1 MTVTPTRAATAS
13 SHPDL
18 RRLGFGAD
26 AVPYETAW
34 DEQRRVH
41 AGVVD
46 GTLPDTVLLLEHPP
60 TYTAGKRTR
69 PSDRPTDGTPVVEVD
84 RGGRITWHGPG
95 QLVGYPI
102 VRLAEP
108 IDVVEHVRRLEA
120 LLMDVCAEL
129 GLETFRV
136 EDRTGVWVRADRPLE
151 GTRPERKVAAIG
163 VRVSRG
169 VTMHGFALNAD
180 CDLGWFDRIVPCGIE
195 DAGVTSLT
203 AELGRSIGVLDV
215 LPMVETRL
223 VDGLEQWSAR

>member
-1 MTVTPTRAATAS
+1 VTIA
-13 SHPDL
+13 DL
-18 RRLGFGAD
+18 ARPQLRLLGFGAD
-26 AVPYETAW
+26 AVPYQDAW
-34 DEQRRVH
+34 DLQREVH

-46 GTLPDTVLLLEHPP
+46 GSLPDTVLLLEHPP

-69 PSDRPTDGTPVVEVD
+69 PEDRPVDGTPVVEVD

-129 GLETFRV
+129 GVDTYRV
-136 EDRTGVWVRADRPLE
+136 EDRTGVWVRADSPLE
-151 GTRPERKVAAIG
+151 GTRPERKLAAIG

-169 VTMHGFALNAD
+169 VTMHGFALNCD
-180 CDLGWFDRIVPCGIE
+180 CDLTWFDRIVPCGIA

-203 AELGRSIGVLDV
+203 AELGRTVTVLDV
-215 LPMVETRL
+215 LPMVQERL
-223 VDGLEQWSAR
+223 VDGLDRWSTR